1 MAEHP
6 GHSGENDWD
15 EVGQFDLP
23 SGQRVV
29 IETRTEN
36 EAEPDVAAMLRS
48 QSRQV
53 MRERVLFCVNLSA
66 SVTYLSLCL
75 VALHRIFSETHSV
88 GFKLGCGI
96 GIPLFVWAAAI
107 CWFGTSA
114 LVTNA
119 DDGGESIVILAR
131 AAGVLAMIP
140 ALLFARAIVW
150 GS

>member
-1 MAEHP
+1 MAEPP
-6 GHSGENDWD
+6 GHRDENDWD

-29 IETRTEN
+29 IETRTEI

-53 MRERVLFCVNLSA
+53 MRDRLLFCVNLSA
-66 SVTYLSLCL
+66 SVTYISLCL
-75 VALHRIFSETHSV
+75 VCLHRMFLETHSP

-96 GIPLFVWAAAI
+96 GIPLFVWAGAI

-140 ALLFARAIVW
+140 ALLFAKGIVW

>member
-29 IETRTEN
+29 IETRTEI

-53 MRERVLFCVNLSA
+53 MRERLLFCVNLSA
-66 SVTYLSLCL
+66 SVTYISLCL
-75 VALHRIFSETHSV
+75 VCLHRILLETHSV

-96 GIPLFVWAAAI
+96 GIPLFVWAGAI

-119 DDGGESIVILAR
+119 DDGGESIVILVR

-140 ALLFARAIVW
+140 ALLFAKGIVW